1 MHLEQI
7 RNRLHRNIAAVL
19 EELLGP
25 GAELVLSVNR
35 LRAQPVVE
43 PTLATDGSTRSYSF
57 ESFVVGESNSLAH
70 GSAREVVARPGVTYN
85 PLFLY
90 GGVGLGKTHLANAVA
105 HSLGK
110 RARLRMA
117 LLSAEAFANDLI
129 RALFSGA
136 IDAFRVRVRQL
147 DVLIVDDVQFLAG
160 KERMQEEFFHTFN

>member
-1 MHLEQI
+1 ETLGAKALSPRVDKRSRAEGEDAVPHAVWQESLNRLKGALSATELGCWVQAIHPVAIRDRRLYGEVPSVMHLEQI

-90 GGVGLGKTHLANAVA
+90 G
-105 HSLGK
+105 
-110 RARLRMA
+110 
-117 LLSAEAFANDLI
+117 
-129 RALFSGA
+129 
-136 IDAFRVRVRQL
+136 
-147 DVLIVDDVQFLAG
+147 
-160 KERMQEEFFHTFN
+160 